1 MTLATHI
8 ITGTVIGTK
17 LNNPL
22 AIASAA
28 IFLHFILDAIPHGDY
43 VNEKSTLKD
52 WWKEA
57 LSLSIGFSIAFFSI
71 AVRGIPEWPVLKN
84 IGIAIFFSLLP
95 DATHFMYRFM
105 KINFLRPIKDLHEG
119 LHYFPNGSPQR
130 EFQLRNEYWEIGVAF
145 ISVITLLFLR

>member
-28 IFLHFILDAIPHGDY
+28 IVFHFLLDALPHGDY
-43 VNEKSTLKD
+43 VNEKSTLRD

-57 LSLSIGFSIAFFSI
+57 ISLSIGLSVAFFSI
-71 AVRGIPEWPVLKN
+71 AAHGIPEWAILKN
-84 IGIAIFFSLLP
+84 ILIAIFFSLLP

-105 KINFLRPIKDLHEG
+105 KMNFLRPIKNFHES
-119 LHYFPNGSPQR
+119 LHYYPNGSPQR
-130 EFQLRNEYWEIGVAF
+130 EFRLKNEYWEIGIAL
-145 ISVITLLFLR
+145 ISVLILLFLR